1 MAVAASLL
9 LSVTGNIH
17 NRIFKSLLSLL
28 PALLFLCLAS
38 FIVSPPLLRFMTN
51 THGVDSPSSLCAMR
65 FDGETIA
72 SFCLCPLLDMRGTS
86 FDRITHTPST
96 DLICA
101 SLEA

>member
-17 NRIFKSLLSLL
+17 NRIFKSLLSLCSQL
-28 PALLFLCLAS
+28 SFFLCLAS

-86 FDRITHTPST
+86 FDRITHTPSLT
-96 DLICA
+96 
-101 SLEA
+101 

>member
-51 THGVDSPSSLCAMR
+51 THGADSPSSL
-65 FDGETIA
+65 
-72 SFCLCPLLDMRGTS
+72 
-86 FDRITHTPST
+86 
-96 DLICA
+96 
-101 SLEA
+101 SLRDEI